1 MRFLFHVNGGTFHKH
16 RTVTSNKLTIPQ
28 FDYFYEK
35 SVRLALENLLNFFF
49 QNLIWINPQ
58 NSFAVMWYFIGSAK
72 TNQLQSHEVE
82 RNKNGVDALHMYI

>member
-49 QNLIWINPQ
+49 SKFNLNKSTEFLCS
-58 NSFAVMWYFIGSAK
+58 NVVFYRIG
-72 TNQLQSHEVE
+72 E
-82 RNKNGVDALHMYI
+82 NKSTTIT